1 MLPLTCLLSL
11 LAAATGVVGFA
22 PTTTPTTTIG
32 GRGHTGALFFF
43 DKVFEEDGPLGK
55 GITVGKVQVALS
67 TSDRSADSIFG
78 VLKRQTENAGSTSYD
93 LACMGHEV
101 CLELLR
107 RADSW
112 VAASSDSEWFK
123 ESDSGKAESLFNDWT
138 NREAVKFEKEYIP
151 DTDSALGAP
160 TTVVV
165 SVLVEIVGENTDF
178 DGGGYSMSETKEILQ
193 SIASNVMVEDGDFV
207 NAVEVFWA
215 PGDSDEVLSKH
226 DLIVDFPELITL

>member
-1 MLPLTCLLSL
+1 MLRTSL
-11 LAAATGVVGFA
+11 LALLATATSVFGFA
-22 PTTTPTTTIG
+22 PTTG
-32 GRGHTGALFFF
+32 AWGRRRTARFFF

-67 TSDRSADSIFG
+67 TSDRSANSIFG

-107 RADSW
+107 RSDSW

-151 DTDSALGAP
+151 DTASASGGAA

-165 SVLVEIVGENTDF
+165 SVLIEIVGENTDF
-178 DGGGYSMSETKEILQ
+178 DGGGYSMAETKEVLQ
-193 SIASNVMVEDGDFV
+193 SVASNVMVEDGDFV
-207 NAVEVFWA
+207 NALEVFWA
-215 PGDSDEVLSKH
+215 PGDTDEVLSKH